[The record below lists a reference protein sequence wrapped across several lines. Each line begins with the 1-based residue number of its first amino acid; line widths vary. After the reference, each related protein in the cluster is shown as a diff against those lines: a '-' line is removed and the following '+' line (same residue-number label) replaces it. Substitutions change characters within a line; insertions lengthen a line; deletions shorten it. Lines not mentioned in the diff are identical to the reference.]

1 MTKEERRKAARRR
14 QIKAWCIVIGIAL
27 AIFALGVLCGT
38 CVASNAAD
46 KTAAPLLEDTAAPE
60 EETVAP
66 VTGTHAD
73 TKPVEVDSLVEL
85 VSTSTE
91 ELTPIYQA
99 NPNIPLSDD
108 LQAVTEIMCAKH
120 DVPLALILAIMERES
135 NFNPDA
141 VSPTN
146 DYGLMQINKIN
157 FETLRSEGIDP
168 LTYEGNIE
176 AGCKILGEY
185 IKRYGDIE
193 LALMAYNCGPTGA
206 RRLWDAGT
214 YSTAY
219 TRAVMAAYEKWQGVL
234 AE

>member
-1 MTKEERRKAARRR
+1 MTKEERQKAAKRR
-14 QIKAWCIVIGIAL
+14 QVKAWCIVIGIIL
-27 AIFALGVLCGT
+27 AIFALGVLCGA
-38 CVASNAAD
+38 CIANNAAD
-46 KTAAPLLEDTAAPE
+46 KPTAIPIAEPETEAPIMDSAAATPAVKEMPVIEDIAT
-60 EETVAP
+60 
-66 VTGTHAD
+66 
-73 TKPVEVDSLVEL
+73 L
-85 VSTSTE
+85 VSVE
-91 ELTPIYQA
+91 PLTWHA
-99 NPNIPLSDD
+99 NPNIPLPEK
-108 LQAVTEIMCAKH
+108 LQAVTEDLCEKYK
-120 DVPLALILAIMERES
+120 VPYALVLAIMERES

-141 VSPTN
+141 VSRTN

-157 FETLRSEGIDP
+157 FETLRSQGIDP

-219 TRAVMAAYEKWQGVL
+219 TRAVMAAYERWQGVL